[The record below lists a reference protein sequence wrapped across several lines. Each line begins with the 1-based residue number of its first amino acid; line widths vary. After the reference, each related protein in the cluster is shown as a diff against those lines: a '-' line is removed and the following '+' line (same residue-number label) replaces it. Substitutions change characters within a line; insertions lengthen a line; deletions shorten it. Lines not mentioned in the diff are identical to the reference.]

1 VQLKYEVEPTYSIH
15 FVSFMIDTYQMIQP
29 STFSIIKTGFMG
41 VTGLGYT
48 VILPILIGAIVD
60 QLNLDRSMVGWIT
73 SSNIG
78 GLALGG
84 MMATLLIGKVRLLY
98 LIRIACIGLI
108 IFDFASAFCISA
120 DVLIILRFISGLCG
134 GILYASSLASFS
146 ALENSIRAFS
156 IYIICYAFI
165 SGVTLFAL
173 PFFIT
178 KYGFQIGFYT
188 LTAMA
193 FISLLSSG
201 VITKFES
208 GLKAKDFSSLLSLVK
223 NKYVLLSLI
232 SYFLVQLAGGVAYT
246 YTERIAQEAGQPV
259 EFIGLSLSLG
269 AFLSVAG
276 AFMVI
281 KIGNRIKSKW
291 TISFAMI
298 LMTVSIIML
307 FRSEYALFF
316 LLGSSL
322 MGFFWSIL
330 IPYFQQM
337 QGHYDVLGR
346 IVTIGTVVNMAGR
359 AVGPAIAAAFLGTQT
374 YENVLWLSI
383 TALALS
389 LMLIIPV
396 FQSQR

>member
-1 VQLKYEVEPTYSIH
+1 MKSAYII
-15 FVSFMIDTYQMIQP
+15 SFTIDTYQMTQP

-84 MMATLLIGKVRLLY
+84 MMATLLIGKIRLLH
-98 LIRIACIGLI
+98 LIRFACIGLI
-108 IFDFASAFCISA
+108 IFDFASAYCSSANALIS
-120 DVLIILRFISGLCG
+120 IRFVSGLCG

-146 ALENSIRAFS
+146 ALKNSIRAFS

-165 SGVTLFAL
+165 SGVTLFVL

-193 FISLLSSG
+193 LISFLCSG

-208 GLKAKDFSSLLSLVK
+208 GLQAKDFSSLLSLVK
-223 NKYVLLSLI
+223 NKYVLLSLV

-246 YTERIAQEAGQPV
+246 YTERIAKEAGQPV
-259 EFIGLSLSLG
+259 EFVGLTLSLG

-276 AFMVI
+276 AFLVI
-281 KIGNRIKSKW
+281 KIGNRIKVKW
-291 TISFAMI
+291 TMSIAML
-298 LMTVSIIML
+298 LMTASMVML

-316 LLGSSL
+316 LIGSSF

-346 IVTIGTVVNMAGR
+346 IVTIGTVVNMSGR
-359 AVGPAIAAAFLGTQT
+359 AVGPAIAAAFLGAQA

-383 TALALS
+383 SALALS
-389 LMLIIPV
+389 LVLIIPV
-396 FQSQR
+396 FQSNKS